1 MSEPKGVTLADA
13 DELRAFIG
21 KNFDLTRCDRCGWPL
36 QDSTEKGCVADNC
49 SERPLRPLH
58 GDTFLARNLLAALD
72 RLEQAEAK
80 VRAADRVVAAA
91 IRLLS
96 NGGDYKDW
104 PPDLLVSVLT
114 SDYNALAKEVA
125 DFDRAGGG
133 A

>member
-91 IRLLS
+91 RNSFHIPLCKC
-96 NGGDYKDW
+96 D
-104 PPDLLVSVLT
+104 VCE
-114 SDYNALAKEVA
+114 ALA